1 MKSGPYHRNEKPDEA
16 IEIISSSLHSLRN
29 LKEKI
34 ELSEIIQSLES
45 VYGRLDQK
53 NVKELLK
60 EAVENIKIN
69 KKKLAIDK
77 LEFALRKLGYKF
89 DQDEDL
95 KRQVNELND

>member
-1 MKSGPYHRNEKPDEA
+1 M
-16 IEIISSSLHSLRN
+16 
-29 LKEKI
+29 
-34 ELSEIIQSLES
+34 
-45 VYGRLDQK
+45 DQK